1 MIKRRPLTATT
12 LRAILSVAMFVIAAV
27 GGVAFWIAN
36 SKLEEYAIQVSHTS
50 ADADASRSNL
60 QNLQKIQQTLTQ
72 DQEVVQRAS
81 NIVADSQSYQYQNQI
96 ITDLND
102 YAAKAG
108 IEITNINFASTQTT
122 TGGATPTPAAPAAPA
137 PSGVKSMPV
146 SVTLKNPVDYLSL
159 LKFVKSIEENLTKM
173 QISRINLSK
182 DPTKNSVTSDA
193 LTIEV
198 YVR

>member
-1 MIKRRPLTATT
+1 MMKRHPLTATS
-12 LRAILSVAMFVIAAV
+12 LRVILSVSMFIVAAV
-27 GGVAFWIAN
+27 GGVAFWVAN
-36 SKLEEYAIQVSHTS
+36 SKLEEYAVEVSHTS
-50 ADADASRSNL
+50 ADATASRDNL
-60 QNLQKIQQTLTQ
+60 QNLQKIQQELEE
-72 DQEVVQRAS
+72 DKEVVQRTS
-81 NIVADSQSYQYQNQI
+81 SIVADSQSYQYQNQI

-108 IEITNINFASTQTT
+108 IAITNINFASTTTQTT
-122 TGGATPTPAAPAAPA
+122 PGTPTPAAPTT

-146 SVTLKNPVDYLSL
+146 SITIKNPVDYLNL
-159 LKFVKSIEENLTKM
+159 LKFVNSIEENLTKM

-182 DPTKNSVTSDA
+182 DPTRNSVTSDA

>member
-1 MIKRRPLTATT
+1 MMKRHPLTATS
-12 LRAILSVAMFVIAAV
+12 LRVVLSVSMFIVAAI

-36 SKLEEYAIQVSHTS
+36 SKLEEYAVEVSHTS
-50 ADADASRSNL
+50 ADATASRDNL
-60 QNLQKIQQTLTQ
+60 QNLQKIQEEL
-72 DQEVVQRAS
+72 DDDKEVVQRAS
-81 NIVADSQSYQYQNQI
+81 SIVADSQSYQYQNQI

-108 IEITNINFASTQTT
+108 IAITNINFASTTT
-122 TGGATPTPAAPAAPA
+122 QATPGTPTPAAPT

-146 SVTLKNPVDYLSL
+146 SITIKNPVDYLNL
-159 LKFVKSIEENLTKM
+159 LKFINSIEENLTKM

>member
-1 MIKRRPLTATT
+1 MMKRRPLTATL
-12 LRAILSVAMFVIAAV
+12 LRAILSISMFVVAAI
-27 GGVAFWIAN
+27 GGTAFWIAN
-36 SKLEEYAIQVSHTS
+36 SKLEEYAVEVSHTS
-50 ADADASRSNL
+50 ADATASRDNL
-60 QNLQKIQQTLTQ
+60 QNLQKIQKEL
-72 DQEVVQRAS
+72 DEDKEVVQRAS
-81 NIVADSQSYQYQNQI
+81 SIVADSQSYQYQNQI
-96 ITDLND
+96 ITDLNG

-108 IEITNINFASTQTT
+108 IEITNINFASTTTQTT
-122 TGGATPTPAAPAAPA
+122 TPGTTTPAAPTA

-146 SVTLKNPVDYLSL
+146 SITIKNPVDYINL
-159 LKFVKSIEENLTKM
+159 LKFINSIEENLTKM

>member
-1 MIKRRPLTATT
+1 MMKRRPLTATS
-12 LRAILSVAMFVIAAV
+12 LRVILSVSMFIVAAI

-36 SKLEEYAIQVSHTS
+36 SKLEEYAVEVSHTS
-50 ADADASRSNL
+50 ADATASRDNL
-60 QNLQKIQQTLTQ
+60 QNLQKIQQELEE
-72 DQEVVQRAS
+72 DKEVVQRAS
-81 NIVADSQSYQYQNQI
+81 SIVADSQSYQYQNQI

-102 YAAKAG
+102 YADKAG
-108 IEITNINFASTQTT
+108 IAITNINFASTTTQTT
-122 TGGATPTPAAPAAPA
+122 PGTPTPAAPT

-146 SVTLKNPVDYLSL
+146 SITIKNPVDYLNL
-159 LKFVKSIEENLTKM
+159 LKFVNSIEENLTKM